1 MKAKVISRTR
11 LTTRIRKIAKRLS
24 RVHATPVIAFT
35 DAHEGGVHLRTLDT
49 MMNRE
54 NGCRGTFLYWNWA
67 EDSPVDCKRNGWEKV
82 PRRRLELVRKAEI
95 VEIAE

>member
-1 MKAKVISRTR
+1 MKAKVIARAS

-24 RVHATPVIAFT
+24 RVHATPIIAFA
-35 DAHEGGVHLRTLDT
+35 DSHEGGVHLRTLDT

-67 EDSPVDCKRNGWEKV
+67 EDSPVDCKRNGWEKAP
-82 PRRRLELVRKAEI
+82 PRRLALVRKSEI

>member
-1 MKAKVISRTR
+1 MKAKVISRIR

-24 RVHATPVIAFT
+24 RVHATPIIGFS
-35 DAHEGGVHLRTLDT
+35 DSHEDGVHLRTLDT

-54 NGCRGTFLYWNWA
+54 NGSMGQFLYWNWVEA
-67 EDSPVDCKRNGWEKV
+67 EVVDCKRNGWVKV
-82 PRRRLELVRKAEI
+82 PPRRLALVRKSEI

>member
-1 MKAKVISRTR
+1 MKAKVIARTA

-24 RVHATPVIAFT
+24 RVHATPIIGFS
-35 DAHEGGVHLRTLDT
+35 DSHEDGVHLRTLDT

-54 NGCRGTFLYWNWA
+54 NGCRGSFLYWNWA

-82 PRRRLELVRKAEI
+82 PSRRLELARKAEI

>member
-1 MKAKVISRTR
+1 MFAKVIKKTSM
-11 LTTRIRKIAKRLS
+11 TTRIRKIAKRLS
-24 RVHATPVIAFT
+24 RVHKTPIIAFA

-54 NGCRGTFLYWNWA
+54 NGHMGTFLYWNWV
-67 EDSPVDCKRNGWEKV
+67 EDAAVDCKRNGWEKAP
-82 PRRRLELVRKAEI
+82 PRRLALIRKTEI